1 MFYQRKQVKRIKTTK
16 FHSLILVYTVLVTR
30 TAIRLDE
37 VETCFSAFNCNA
49 SCYPGRGK
57 DGNRLWDAACRYH
70 GNGAS
75 YLNGISGREW
85 GWLRGETSSLGRSRR
100 KSWLHHLTSK
110 ALDNDRHKGRQTKQ
124 FLIFSFSFR
133 PVQGFVFRAKIFSA
147 FHFYLKSE
155 QLLFRLFRCA
165 GTFKRISIQ

>member
-16 FHSLILVYTVLVTR
+16 FRAVSFAFNKNSNQTWWSLNLQVVSVRSIVTR
-30 TAIRLDE
+30 PVTQD
-37 VETCFSAFNCNA
+37 
-49 SCYPGRGK
+49 K
-57 DGNRLWDAACRYH
+57 NRLWDAACRYH

-110 ALDNDRHKGRQTKQ
+110 ALDNDRHKGGQTKQ

-133 PVQGFVFRAKIFSA
+133 PVQGFVFKAKFSPALLPFLLEIRASPVPA
-147 FHFYLKSE
+147 V
-155 QLLFRLFRCA
+155 
-165 GTFKRISIQ
+165 